1 MTSIT
6 TINTTNTSNAQRA
19 VTTHRNRSCGF
30 QSGQKAHN
38 IYAMSL
44 ARTKGEASEK
54 HKRVISKAILRRQ
67 SKGYAFI
74 EESDLVDE
82 EGESHLIDSVTRKI
96 RFKTNEQVNCRD
108 VLCMESFHI
117 AVNRPQTARK

>member
-1 MTSIT
+1 MT
-6 TINTTNTSNAQRA
+6 TINTTTINTTTTSNAQRA

-38 IYAMSL
+38 IYAVSL

-54 HKRVISKAILRRQ
+54 HKRVISRAILNRQ

-74 EESDLVDE
+74 EDSNLV
-82 EGESHLIDSVTRKI
+82 DSVTRKI
-96 RFKTNEQVNCRD
+96 RFETNGTKDCRD
-108 VLCMESFHI
+108 ELCMESFD
-117 AVNRPQTARK
+117 AVVNRPQTARK